1 MNFNDTVAWFL
12 NSDTYSSYDYCFFTQ
27 IVGSA
32 DSNNLKYT
40 TLSEFYTT
48 PSKLTQ
54 EFPIFSVERLD
65 DDRIILTLEFTPGF
79 LVPTSIAL
87 FSEDSSGKKFLV
99 ARIVT
104 NEGSTKINSSYERIF
119 SIPLPYKMKGNVKEY
134 PSFYPSIR
142 RKSGSP
148 SGGEKVTV
156 GEHHH
161 SVSVTI
167 GGNTTYESFPDTT
180 LMTPNFIKSA
190 VSLNWVNPSSNLAMT
205 LNERGSSD
213 SSTVNAMGFKD
224 SSNLISTVSRVI
236 TQTIMDSIV
245 NYLEVLVM
253 ANNKIQI
260 LGKQIPKIEN
270 NAYGYPSSEG
280 ENLYVLTSDSV
291 SPTSNRQLKAIPYD
305 VFRKSI
311 VGKKEVSSDTL
322 TTTSAINYVKSS
334 RDFTLTSSNQA
345 PQIAI
350 VVNTKDYPKNTGKMN
365 DKATTTAIKVTY
377 SGGKVEIPAQGVAIF
392 ETQTGGRYEECI
404 SLTDFTQKY
413 LSDIMEGRLVS
424 SNLKVNTLDIVNNAS
439 DNTYVTVTVDKES
452 MVNMSGV
459 KN

>member
-32 DSNNLKYT
+32 DSNNLEYT

-167 GGNTTYESFPDTT
+167 GDNTTYESFPDTT

-260 LGKQIPKIEN
+260 LGKQIPTIEN
-270 NAYGYPSSEG
+270 NSGGYPS

-291 SPTSNRQLKAIPYD
+291 SPSSNRQLKAIPYD

-311 VGKKEVSSDTL
+311 VGKKEVSSGTL
-322 TTTSAINYVKSS
+322 TTYSAINYVKSS
-334 RDFTLTSSNQA
+334 MDFTLKSSNQV
-345 PQIAI
+345 PQVAI
-350 VVNTKDYPKNTGKMN
+350 VVNTNNYPTNSGKMN
-365 DKATTTAIKVTY
+365 DKATTNSIKVTY
-377 SGGKVEIPAQGVAIF
+377 SGGEVKIPAQGVAIF
-392 ETQTGGRYEECI
+392 ETQKEGIYEECI
-404 SLTDFTQKY
+404 SLTEFTQKY

-424 SNLKVNTLDIVNNAS
+424 SNLKVNTLDIVNEAS
-439 DNTYVTVTVDKES
+439 DNTYVTVKVDKDS
-452 MVNMSGV
+452 MVNMTGV
-459 KN
+459 QN

>member
-32 DSNNLKYT
+32 DSNNLEYT

-87 FSEDSSGKKFLV
+87 FSEDPSGKKFLV

-167 GGNTTYESFPDTT
+167 GDNTTYESFPDTT

-260 LGKQIPKIEN
+260 LGKQIPTIEN
-270 NAYGYPSSEG
+270 NSGGYPS

-322 TTTSAINYVKSS
+322 ITTSAINYVKSS
-334 RDFTLTSSNQA
+334 MDFTLKSSDQV
-345 PQIAI
+345 PQVAI
-350 VVNTKDYPKNTGKMN
+350 VVNTKDYPTNTGKMADN
-365 DKATTTAIKVTY
+365 ATKTNSITVAY
-377 SGGKVEIPAQGVAIF
+377 NGKTVSIPAQGVAIF
-392 ETQTGGRYEECI
+392 ETQTKGIYEECI
-404 SLTDFTQKY
+404 SLTKFTQKY

-424 SNLKVNTLDIVNNAS
+424 NKLKVKTLDLVNEAS
-439 DNTYVTVTVDKES
+439 DNTYVTVTVDKDS

>member
-32 DSNNLKYT
+32 DSNNLEYT

-65 DDRIILTLEFTPGF
+65 DDRIILTLEFIPGF

-224 SSNLISTVSRVI
+224 SSNLISTVSRAI

-260 LGKQIPKIEN
+260 LGKQIPAIEN
-270 NAYGYPSSEG
+270 NSGGYPSSED
-280 ENLYVLTSDSV
+280 LYILTSNGV
-291 SPTSNRQLKAIPYD
+291 SPSDSRQLKAIKYD
-305 VFRKSI
+305 TLRRSI
-311 VGKKEVSSDTL
+311 VGEKTASKARDSVV
-322 TTTSAINYVKSS
+322 TTSAINYVKSGY
-334 RDFTLTSSNQA
+334 DFTLSASGQV
-345 PQIAI
+345 PQIAF
-350 VVNTKDYPKNTGKMN
+350 VVNTKDYPTNNGLIN
-365 DKATTTAIKVTY
+365 DSASTNSIKVTY
-377 SGGKVEIPAQGVAIF
+377 NGTQITIPAQGVAIF
-392 ETQTGGRYEECI
+392 ETTTPGKYTNAI
-404 SLTDFTQKY
+404 SLTSFTEKY
-413 LSDIMEGRLVS
+413 LSDIMGGKLVS
-424 SNLKVNTLDIVNNAS
+424 TALKAKTLTLVNTDS
-439 DNTYVTVTVDKES
+439 TYVDMTVGSDSMITITGNKE
-452 MVNMSGV
+452 
-459 KN
+459 

>member
-12 NSDTYSSYDYCFFTQ
+12 NSSTYSLYDYCFFSQ

-32 DSNNLKYT
+32 DPNNLNYT
-40 TLSEFYTT
+40 TLSEFYAT
-48 PSKLTQ
+48 PAKLTQ

-87 FSEDSSGKKFLV
+87 ISEDFSGNKFLA

-104 NEGSTKINSSYERIF
+104 NKGSTQINSGYERIF

-148 SGGEKVTV
+148 SGGEKVSL

-161 SVSVTI
+161 SVSLSNGSGTS
-167 GGNTTYESFPDTT
+167 YESFPDTA
-180 LMTPNFIKSA
+180 LMTPNFIRSA
-190 VSLNWVNPSSNLAMT
+190 TNLRWVNPSSTLAMT
-205 LNERGSSD
+205 MNERGSSN

-260 LGKQIPKIEN
+260 LGKQIPTITSSD
-270 NAYGYPSSEG
+270 GYPSSEG
-280 ENLYVLTSDSV
+280 ENLYILTSDKVDPSD
-291 SPTSNRQLKAIPYD
+291 SRQLKAIQYSTL
-305 VFRKSI
+305 RKSI
-311 VGKKEVSSDTL
+311 VGEYSTSGTAV
-322 TTTSAINYVKSS
+322 TTNSAINYVKAGAN
-334 RDFTLTSSNQA
+334 FTLAASDKV
-345 PQIAI
+345 PQIAF
-350 VVNTKDYPKNTGKMN
+350 VVNTKAYPNNTGLISN
-365 DKATTTAIKVTY
+365 SASTNSITVTY
-377 SGGKVEIPAQGVAIF
+377 NGTSKISIPAQGVAIF
-392 ETQTGGRYEECI
+392 ETTTSGKYTNAI
-404 SLTDFTQKY
+404 SLTSFTESY
-413 LSDIMEGRLVS
+413 LSDVMGGKLVS
-424 SNLKVNTLDIVNNAS
+424 TALKAKTLTLVNEDTDS
-439 DNTYVTVTVDKES
+439 TF
-452 MVNMSGV
+452 VNMTVGSDSMITITGN
-459 KN
+459 KE